1 MDRQPRI
8 DSWSEKGN
16 SMETVG
22 QGHLA
27 FKDVHFSYP
36 SRPHI
41 PVLRGLDL
49 EVNRGQYVALVGPSG
64 CGKSTAVALVER
76 FYDPLAGSVLVNGI
90 PVSDYNLSDLRKNL
104 GFVSQE
110 PTYSP

>member
-1 MDRQPRI
+1 M
-8 DSWSEKGN
+8 
-16 SMETVG
+16 V

-27 FKDVHFSYP
+27 FKDVHFRYP

-41 PVLRGLDL
+41 PVLRGFDL
-49 EVNRGQYVALVGPSG
+49 EVRPGQYVALVGPSG
-64 CGKSTAVALVER
+64 CGKSTVVALVER

-90 PVSDYNLSDLRKNL
+90 PVLDYNLSDLRKNL